1 MAVPK
6 AYVTIV
12 TAAGTSPDVVDRL
25 GHIDEVVEAHI
36 VAGNFDVI
44 AELDAEQTD
53 DLLPIVTKRIQGI
66 DGVGH
71 TRTYIV
77 LD

>member
-1 MAVPK
+1 MPS

-12 TAAGTSPDVVDRL
+12 TAANTAPTVL
-25 GHIDEVVEAHI
+25 EELTEIDEVTEAHV
-36 VAGNFDVI
+36 VAGDFDVI
-44 AELDAEQTD
+44 AELDAPDTS
-53 DLLPIVTKRIQGI
+53 DLLPIVTRRIQAI

>member
-1 MAVPK
+1 MSN

-12 TAAGTSPDVVDRL
+12 TAANTSPSVTERL
-25 GHIDEVVEAHI
+25 AELDAVSEVHI
-36 VAGNFDVI
+36 VAGDFDVI
-44 AELDAEQTD
+44 AELEADDTN
-53 DLLPIVTKRIQGI
+53 DLLPVVTKDIQAI

-71 TRTYIV
+71 TRTYVV